1 MLNKANFEEMMG
13 GNANRR
19 RMKNGG
25 EVPKGYHKMS
35 DGSIMKNSKMKK
47 MNMGGSS
54 MTDTKKQLRR
64 P

>member
-19 RMKNGG
+19 RMRNGG
-25 EVPKGYHKMS
+25 EVPKGYHKMP
-35 DGSIMKNSKMKK
+35 DGSIMKNSKMKN
-47 MNMGGSS
+47 MNKGGSS
-54 MTDTKKQLRR
+54 MTDTKKHLRR

>member
-19 RMKNGG
+19 RMRNGG
-25 EVPKGYHKMS
+25 EVPKGYHKMP

-54 MTDTKKQLRR
+54 MNDAKKQLRR